1 MINTQWKTCRPVY
14 VFVVS
19 NILSQ
24 VIFFLDW
31 GGGNFN
37 VLLTKLKQKKNKYK
51 LQITLDKKLTTT
63 YISIGTLQEAINQG
77 TTLAA
82 GMPTPGNLKSGD
94 SLFCINESMNTMNQ
108 GTEKRRDTT
117 LIRVLFKLEPYV
129 NFLVSSYL

>member
-1 MINTQWKTCRPVY
+1 M
-14 VFVVS
+14 
-19 NILSQ
+19 
-24 VIFFLDW
+24 
-31 GGGNFN
+31 
-37 VLLTKLKQKKNKYK
+37 
-51 LQITLDKKLTTT
+51 QITLDKKLTTT